1 VSTAPLWG
9 IYGRSLDSCLDPGF
23 ALGKLPG
30 VQPSFDLAPVP
41 RRRGVL
47 EASLLHDA
55 PIRTAGPSGR
65 DAHLY
70 LGGNFAMQRRFS
82 LIFREV

>member
-9 IYGRSLDSCLDPGF
+9 IYGRSLDSYLDPGF
-23 ALGKLPG
+23 ALDKLPS
-30 VQPSFDLAPVP
+30 VQPSFDLTTAP

-55 PIRTAGPSGR
+55 PIRTAGTSGR
-65 DAHLY
+65 NARL
-70 LGGNFAMQRRFS
+70 LRRELRYAATFQ
-82 LIFREV
+82 LVVREV